1 MKIHRYLI
9 YPAVAVLLGG
19 LFAGCRPR
27 MDVMAKA
34 EKVFIKMVDKTAQKL
49 DLTEEQKTKLE
60 KLKLDIRKNFDEGKI
75 EKKNALTR
83 IKEEGAKDNPDIR
96 KMTSTLQESF
106 LDEARRINRA
116 FDLMLSFQANLNEA
130 QRNKLTRMISDWVR
144 EWK

>member
-1 MKIHRYLI
+1 MKDHRYLI
-9 YPAVAVLLGG
+9 YLSVAILLGG

-34 EKVFIKMVDKTAQKL
+34 EKIFIKMIDKTAHKL
-49 DLTEEQKTKLE
+49 DLSEDQKTKLE
-60 KLKLDIRKNFDEGKI
+60 NLKLDIRKNFQEGQL

-83 IKEEGAKDNPDIR
+83 IKEEGIKDNPDIR

-106 LDEARRINRA
+106 LDETRRINRA
-116 FDLMLSFQANLNEA
+116 FDLMLSFQANLNED
-130 QRNKLTRMISDWVR
+130 QKKRLTKMISDWVA

>member
-1 MKIHRYLI
+1 MKGRRYLI
-9 YPAVAVLLGG
+9 YLAVAVLLGG

-49 DLTEEQKTKLE
+49 GLSEDQKTELE
-60 KLKLDIRKNFDEGKI
+60 KLKMDIRKNFEEGKI
-75 EKKNALTR
+75 EKRNALTR

>member
-60 KLKLDIRKNFDEGKI
+60 KLKLDIRKNFEEGKI
-75 EKKNALTR
+75 EKKTSLTR

-130 QRNKLTRMISDWVR
+130 QRNKLTRMISDRVR